1 MVINIIEIKDILGLE
16 DDQVVNLGPSNLIK
30 DYNFDSLAV
39 VMLQSFLDEQYDIQI
54 DPDDLPDFKTIAD
67 LDAYIE
73 SHKKNAKN

>member
-1 MVINIIEIKDILGLE
+1 MVINIIEIKDILGL
-16 DDQVVNLGPSNLIK
+16 DDDEVVNLEPSKHIK

-39 VMLQSFLDEQYDIQI
+39 VMLQSFLDEQYDTQI
-54 DPDDLPDFKTIAD
+54 DPDDLPEFKTISD